1 MDNKLTDKQ
10 RIFASEYLIDFNA
23 TRAYMKAYPNV
34 KKDKTAKSAASRL
47 LNNVNIR
54 NYIDEKMEKIEDKN
68 IAKAEEVMEYLT
80 KGMTMQLEE
89 EVVVTENIGSYMSEA
104 KIIKK
109 QISIK
114 DANKCAELLGKR
126 YRMFV
131 DKVEQNINATVNS
144 TKKLDAILGELQD
157 DDSE

>member
-1 MDNKLTDKQ
+1 M
-10 RIFASEYLIDFNA
+10 ICW
-23 TRAYMKAYPNV
+23 P
-34 KKDKTAKSAASRL
+34 
-47 LNNVNIR
+47 
-54 NYIDEKMEKIEDKN
+54 MEI
-68 IAKAEEVMEYLT
+68 LP
-80 KGMTMQLEE
+80 L
-89 EVVVTENIGSYMSEA
+89 
-104 KIIKK
+104 IIKK